1 MRLLLESFG
10 ARVLIESS
18 DDLSEVASGLRDLF
32 ARRYIPS
39 FIISEYSGSS
49 YDARIHWDVT
59 SGEFRVNEYSLGDVD
74 EFKISSPPPR
84 PYTCE
89 SPYFFV
95 LQVFARQYL
104 KKGYLMFTD
113 AVSFTDGKGD
123 AYLILGYRHGGK
135 SSILT
140 IALANGYSPLT
151 TENTIVRVASG
162 YLEVV
167 GGTDVLVLDPYTL
180 DRYGLYLRVKPDG
193 TTRHGY
199 LIVDLGKRVSKSLFP
214 VKIKTIYVVHCSFS
228 SIGASKKL
236 IKGRKAMKTLWQF
249 ATSIIRGIDYY
260 EPYPLY
266 LSDDKLDELQRRYL
280 TKVSAMYEGK
290 FYEIFGSHL
299 DVFNEIIRE
308 R

>member
-1 MRLLLESFG
+1 LLLESFG
-10 ARVLIESS
+10 AKVLIESS
-18 DDLSEVASGLRDLF
+18 EDLSEVASGLRGLF
-32 ARRYIPS
+32 ARRYIPA
-39 FIISEYSGSS
+39 FTISEYSGSS
-49 YDARIHWDVT
+49 YDARIHWNVT
-59 SGEFRVNEYSLGDVD
+59 SGEFKVNEYSLGDVD

-89 SPYFFV
+89 SPYFFI
-95 LQVFARQYL
+95 LQVFSRQYL
-104 KKGYLMFTD
+104 KKGYLMLTD
-113 AVSFTDGKGD
+113 AVSFADSEGR
-123 AYLILGYRHGGK
+123 AYLVLGYPHGGK

-140 IALANGYSPLT
+140 IALANGYLPLT
-151 TENTIVRVASG
+151 TENTIVRVTSK

-180 DRYGLYLRVKPDG
+180 DKYRLNLRIEPDG

-199 LIVDLGKRVSKSLFP
+199 LIVDLSKRVSKSLLP
-214 VKIKTIYVVHCSFS
+214 VKIRSIYVVHCSYS

-280 TKVSAMYEGK
+280 IRVSAIYEGK

-299 DVFNEIIRE
+299 DVFNEIVRGQ
-308 R
+308 